1 MQVEKSSPDK
11 GLSGELDVSRELKI
25 EETAPESCLLRG
37 GRSRRGLWSH
47 VVHVMVVMM
56 MVVMMVMVH
65 HRRRRFGGLG
75 SGAGRGAG
83 DRRLRE
89 GVSAEAERENGR
101 RGKGLDHERTIL
113 WLGKPKWVSATHSGR
128 RLNSI

>member
-1 MQVEKSSPDK
+1 MQIEKSSPDK

-37 GRSRRGLWSH
+37 GRSRRGLRSH
-47 VVHVMVVMM
+47 VVQVMVVMM

-75 SGAGRGAG
+75 RRPSRGASDG
-83 DRRLRE
+83 GLRK
-89 GVSAEAERENGR
+89 GVSGQAEAENGR
-101 RGKGLDHERTIL
+101 GDKALDHENFSYG
-113 WLGKPKWVSATHSGR
+113 W
-128 RLNSI
+128 